1 MVAWSTPPPSLAI
14 SLALKFD
21 FPTTTVYCS
30 SMAHWHAQNFERGK
44 KIKGAGLRSS
54 TLFVHLVCDGGHMPM
69 PFAKAKKKKGP
80 FGTWIPRPCH
90 GDDDF
95 SRPLAG
101 YSPAIIAN
109 CGCPQMRTVRETC
122 GGDGNSL
129 SKPIVGLG
137 NLDKR
142 SPTSQLA

>member
-1 MVAWSTPPPSLAI
+1 MVVAWSTPPPSLAI

-69 PFAKAKKKKGP
+69 PFAKAKKNGP

-109 CGCPQMRTVRETC
+109 CGCASMHTRAKRAVETGILC
-122 GGDGNSL
+122 PNQSL
-129 SKPIVGLG
+129 GLG
-137 NLDKR
+137 TWTKGL
-142 SPTSQLA
+142 QLA